1 MTTHRTRISPTTVTP
16 YGNTGIGKKKEVA
29 QMFDNI
35 SSRYDFLNHLLS
47 LGIDKGW
54 RKKAINMLKA
64 NPPKK
69 LLDIATGTGDFAIAA
84 LTLNPEK
91 ITGIDISEGMLEM
104 GRKKL
109 KAQNLSGKIEL
120 LYGDSENIS
129 FPDNTFDA
137 AIVAF
142 GVRNFEDLDKG
153 LKQIHRVL
161 KPGAKFVV
169 LEFSK
174 PTVFPVKQFYGFY
187 FRYILPVIGR
197 IVSKDQSAYSYLPES
212 VKAFPDG
219 EKFLERLNIAG
230 FTGTNQKQL
239 TFGIASIYSGIKK

>member
-1 MTTHRTRISPTTVTP
+1 
-16 YGNTGIGKKKEVA
+16 
-29 QMFDNI
+29 
-35 SSRYDFLNHLLS
+35 
-47 LGIDKGW
+47 
-54 RKKAINMLKA
+54 
-64 NPPKK
+64 
-69 LLDIATGTGDFAIAA
+69 
-84 LTLNPEK
+84 
-91 ITGIDISEGMLEM
+91 
-104 GRKKL
+104 
-109 KAQNLSGKIEL
+109 
-120 LYGDSENIS
+120 
-129 FPDNTFDA
+129 
-137 AIVAF
+137 
-142 GVRNFEDLDKG
+142 EDLDKG